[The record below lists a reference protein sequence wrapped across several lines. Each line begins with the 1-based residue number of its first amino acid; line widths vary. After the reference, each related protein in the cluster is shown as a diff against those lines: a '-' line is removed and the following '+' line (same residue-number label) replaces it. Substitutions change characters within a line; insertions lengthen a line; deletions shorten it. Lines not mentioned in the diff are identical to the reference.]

1 MPEEMPTPH
10 RPMTA
15 EQYSRVK
22 SLTATDI
29 ENIDDALAMHITE
42 RFQKA
47 AKIIGLAMEDSRLCI
62 GIPDIFY
69 FERLK
74 LFAERGVVELIG
86 YSGNMRFCE
95 LRLKLISFDQ
105 IKNTKDT

>member
-1 MPEEMPTPH
+1 
-10 RPMTA
+10 MTA

-47 AKIIGLAMEDSRLCI
+47 ARIIGLAMEDGRRCI

-74 LFAERGVVELIG
+74 LFAERGLVELIG

-95 LRLKLISFDQ
+95 LRLKPISLDQ
-105 IKNTKDT
+105 INDTIDT